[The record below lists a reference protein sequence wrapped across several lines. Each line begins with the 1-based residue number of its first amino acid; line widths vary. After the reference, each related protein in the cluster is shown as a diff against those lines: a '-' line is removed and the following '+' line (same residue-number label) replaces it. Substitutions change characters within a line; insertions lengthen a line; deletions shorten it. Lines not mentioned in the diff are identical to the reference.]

1 MDPPLGKD
9 RGTPCHQAMPHSSSR
24 QRALSASRGGMC
36 GNDHSLDEKPGLRE
50 VNGLPEVTPASVEL
64 GSDERFLTLV
74 ECSSAPVSHVS

>member
-1 MDPPLGKD
+1 
-9 RGTPCHQAMPHSSSR
+9 
-24 QRALSASRGGMC
+24 MC